1 MMLRYLLSLLPF
13 LLATVTLPGQAAA
26 TAEESITA
34 EEFLEHASYL
44 ASDEMRGR
52 MTGSE
57 EIRRAGEYIAAHMK
71 ACGLRP
77 AGAQRS
83 WFMPFNA
90 RVGRTCRNVCGLLP
104 GTSLKR
110 EVLVIGAH
118 YDHVGIGAV
127 GSRSGQRG
135 EIHNGADDNASGT
148 AALMELMEAFAGD
161 RPRRSILFIAFS
173 GDELGLLGSTAWCK
187 KPTLPLG
194 SVVAMLNLDMMG
206 RSRDGYLFVGG
217 VHTGQGLREVVTRA
231 NTGLGFEL
239 ELHGGGRGPSDF
251 QPFYQRQ
258 IPVLFFFTGE
268 HDQYHTPQD
277 DVELLDGP
285 AGARVTR
292 LAYRVARQLAE
303 GKRRK
308 WLRDDRSAMPQNSP
322 RGQNQAWLLLGM
334 LLGKPTG
341 QEPGLPVKKLK
352 RKAVAA
358 AKGIREGD
366 RILEIDGRPA
376 RSVAG
381 INRHLSSLALRSK
394 VRVRYQ
400 RGKRRGVTRLPLTLD
415 D

>member
-1 MMLRYLLSLLPF
+1 MRPRLLSSLTI
-13 LLATVTLPGQAAA
+13 LLAAITLWGQAPA
-26 TAEESITA
+26 TAEDSITA
-34 EEFLEHASYL
+34 EEFLEHAAYL

-57 EIRRAGEYIAAHMK
+57 EIRRAGDYIAAHMET
-71 ACGLRP
+71 CGLRP
-77 AGAQRS
+77 AGIDRS
-83 WFMPFNA
+83 WFMPFNT
-90 RVGRTCRNVCGLLP
+90 RLGRTCRNVCGLLP

-118 YDHVGIGAV
+118 YDHVGIGAI

-148 AALMELMEAFAGD
+148 AALMELMEAFAAE
-161 RPRRSILFIAFS
+161 PTRRSILFIAFS
-173 GDELGLLGSTAWCK
+173 GEEIGLVGSTAWCD

-194 SVVAMLNLDMMG
+194 SVVAMINLDMMG

-217 VHTGQGLREVVTRA
+217 VHTGQGLRKTVLEA
-231 NTGLGFEL
+231 SEGLEFEL

-268 HDQYHTPQD
+268 HDQYHTPED

-285 AGARVTR
+285 ASARVTR
-292 LAYRVARQLAE
+292 LAYRVARELAD

-308 WLRDDRSAMPQNSP
+308 WLQDDRSAMPENSP
-322 RGQNQAWLLLGM
+322 RGENQAWLLLGM
-334 LLGKPTG
+334 LLGNPQG
-341 QEPGLPVKKLK
+341 QDPGLPVKKLK

-366 RILEIDGRPA
+366 RILEIDGQPA
-376 RSVAG
+376 DSVAG
-381 INRHLSSLALRSK
+381 INRHLESLRLGSK
-394 VRVRYQ
+394 VRIRYQ
-400 RGKRRGVTRLPLTLD
+400 RGTRRGVTLVPLVFD
-415 D
+415 K